1 MINRLKKYF
10 APFCLASL
18 LLIAGGSY
26 IVRMEGKRIEQ
37 QQADLEAK
45 IRSHAASVGQHL
57 EQAFAATGILAAI
70 VRDYGDIRNFDSVAA
85 SIITSYSVGSV
96 STLQLAPN
104 GVVTQI
110 YPLDGHETAIGH
122 DLLNDPNRRSAV
134 LEAIKSRELVISGP
148 FDLVQGGKAIV
159 GRFPVFLP
167 DGKGGEKFW
176 GLTIALIRIPDLL
189 KASHLDELNR
199 EGFDY
204 AVNYAP
210 RGGTQLLFHR
220 SGAGTELKDA
230 VTQRLSLPNGGM
242 LTLSAAP
249 ETGRIAMSPILGEFS
264 FLLLAS
270 LLLGAFSYQ
279 LSRRKESLEVQVKS
293 RTQSLAD
300 ANRSLAQEVSERT
313 RVQEELRRSNQFLDS
328 VVENIPN
335 MVFVK
340 DAKDLTFVRF
350 NKAAE
355 ELTGYRREDICGK
368 SDHDFFPAQE
378 ASFFIA
384 KDRETLALGQL
395 IDTTE
400 EEILTA
406 SKGRRYLHTKKIPL
420 LDEHGRAEYLLGI
433 SEDITDRKCTE
444 AKLFES
450 EALFRAI
457 AENAADLI
465 SMLDT
470 KGCRIYNNPSYRKFF
485 GNNPLLPNF
494 DSFTEIHPEDRG
506 RVKANFQKMVASGI
520 GERTE
525 FRFSLSDG
533 SVRYIE
539 SAGNAIRDSA
549 GHVCKVLVVAR
560 DISERRVAEDKLRLA
575 ARVFENSGEGI
586 IITDA
591 DSNILMVN
599 AAFTAATQYTA
610 EEMIGKNPRILGSG
624 EQDRQFY
631 REMWRSLNE
640 NGEWH
645 GEIRNRRKSGELYT
659 EWLTL
664 SAVHNLAGKVTNYVA
679 TFIDLTARKGI
690 EERLHFLA
698 FYDELTGLPNRIL
711 FVDCLDRA
719 LAQARHSG
727 QQVAVMFLD
736 LDRFSTI
743 NETLGHASADLL
755 LKAVSQRLQDC
766 TPQRDSVARVGGDE
780 FTLVLSGDNKP
791 EAVTMVAQTVL
802 NALAK
807 PFMLLSNEV
816 FISASIGISIF
827 PTDGDNAETLINNAD
842 SAMRRTVA
850 LGGNN
855 YCVYTQDLN
864 ARSYERLRL
873 GTDLRHAFERGE
885 LQLHYQPLLDIAT
898 GKIVGAEA
906 LLRWYRQDF
915 GMVPPAVFVPLLE
928 ETGLIVPVG
937 EWVLKTACVQSNS
950 WRDLGFGD
958 VFIAVNFS
966 AQQFER
972 KNFLEVVQRILFETD
987 FDPSRLEIELTE
999 GTLMRQP
1006 EETIKTLRE
1015 LKALGISLSIDD
1027 FGTGYSSLSYL
1038 KRFPLDTLKVDQS
1051 FVCDI
1056 PDQPDAVAIVNAVI
1070 AMGHTLAL
1078 KIIAEGVETLD
1089 QMNFLHAAGCDIA
1102 QGYYIGHAMPHGEF
1116 IRLLQS
1122 GAPPESRCLNAP
1134 SRSACISTPIEL

>member
-10 APFCLASL
+10 VPFCLASL

-26 IVRMEGKRIEQ
+26 IVRVEGKRIEQ

-45 IRSHAASVGQHL
+45 IHSHAVAVGQHV

-85 SIITSYSVGSV
+85 SIVTSYSVGSV

-110 YPLDGHETAIGH
+110 YPLEGHETAIGH
-122 DLLNDPNRRSAV
+122 DLLNDLNRRAAV

-148 FDLVQGGKAIV
+148 FDLIQGGKAIV

-189 KASHLDELNR
+189 RASRLDELNR

-204 AVNYAP
+204 AITYAP
-210 RGGTQLLFHR
+210 RGGAQLLIHR
-220 SGAGTELKDA
+220 SGVSTELKDA
-230 VTQRLSLPNGGM
+230 VTQRLSLPNGSV
-242 LTLSAAP
+242 LTLSAALKA
-249 ETGRIAMSPILGEFS
+249 ERVAVSPMPGEFAL
-264 FLLLAS
+264 LLLAS
-270 LLLGAFSYQ
+270 LLLGALGYQ
-279 LSRRKESLEVQVKS
+279 LSQRRESLEFQVKS
-293 RTQSLAD
+293 RTQSLVE
-300 ANRSLAQEVSERT
+300 ANRLLAQEVAERT
-313 RVQEELRRSNQFLDS
+313 KVQEDLRRSNRFLDS

-340 DAKDLTFVRF
+340 DANDLTFVRF
-350 NKAAE
+350 NKAGE
-355 ELTGYRREDICGK
+355 ELTGYRREDVCGK

-378 ASFFIA
+378 AAFFIA

-395 IDTTE
+395 LDIAE
-400 EEILTA
+400 EEINTR
-406 SKGRRYLHTKKIPL
+406 SKGKRYLHTKKIPL
-420 LDEHGRAEYLLGI
+420 LDGNGRAEYLLGI

-444 AKLFES
+444 AKLYES

-465 SMLDT
+465 AMLDT
-470 KGCRIYNNPSYRKFF
+470 KGCRIYNNPAYRKVF
-485 GNNPLLPNF
+485 GSNPLLANF
-494 DSFTEIHPEDRG
+494 DSFTEIHPQDRG
-506 RVKANFQKMVASGI
+506 RVKAIFRKTVDSGV

-525 FRFSLSDG
+525 FRFLLPDG
-533 SVRYIE
+533 SVRHIE
-539 SAGNAIRDSA
+539 SEGSAIRDSA

-560 DISERRVAEDKLRLA
+560 DISERRVSEDKLRLA

-599 AAFTAATQYTA
+599 AAFTAATHYSA
-610 EEMIGKNPRILGSG
+610 EEMIGKNPRILSSG

-631 REMWRSLNE
+631 SDMWRSLNE

-664 SAVHNLAGKVTNYVA
+664 AAVHNHAGQVTNYVA
-679 TFIDLTARKGI
+679 TFIDLTARKQV

-719 LAQARHSG
+719 LIQARQNS
-727 QQVAVMFLD
+727 QQVAIMFLD
-736 LDRFSTI
+736 LDRFSTV

-755 LKAVSQRLQDC
+755 LKEVSQRLQDC

-780 FTLVLSGDNKP
+780 FTLVLSGDYTSD
-791 EAVTMVAQTVL
+791 AVTRVAQSIL

-807 PFMLLSNEV
+807 PFVLLANEV
-816 FISASIGISIF
+816 FISASIGIAIF
-827 PTDGDNAETLINNAD
+827 PADGDNAETLINNAD

-855 YCVYTQDLN
+855 YCFYTQDLN
-864 ARSYERLRL
+864 ARSYERMRL

-885 LQLHYQPLLDIAT
+885 LQLHYQPLLDIAK

-928 ETGLIVPVG
+928 ETGLIIAVG
-937 EWVLKTACVQSNS
+937 EWALKKACLQSNV
-950 WRDLGFGD
+950 WRDLGFAD
-958 VFIAVNFS
+958 LFVAVNFS

-972 KNFLEVVQRILFETD
+972 KDFLEVVERIFRESN
-987 FDPSRLEIELTE
+987 FDPRFLEIELTE
-999 GTLMRQP
+999 GTLMRRP
-1006 EETIKTLRE
+1006 EDTIKTLRG

-1038 KRFPLDTLKVDQS
+1038 KRFPLDTLKIDQS

-1056 PDQPDAVAIVNAVI
+1056 PDQPDAVAIVSAVI
-1070 AMGHTLAL
+1070 AMGHSLTL
-1078 KIIAEGVETLD
+1078 KIIAEGVETRG
-1089 QMNFLHAAGCDIA
+1089 QMNYLRAAGCDIA
-1102 QGYYIGHAMPHGEF
+1102 QGYYIGHAMPHEEF
-1116 IRLLQS
+1116 IRLLQL
-1122 GAPPESRCLNAP
+1122 GVPPERLHQNAP
-1134 SRSACISTPIEL
+1134 LCTDCIPASIEQ